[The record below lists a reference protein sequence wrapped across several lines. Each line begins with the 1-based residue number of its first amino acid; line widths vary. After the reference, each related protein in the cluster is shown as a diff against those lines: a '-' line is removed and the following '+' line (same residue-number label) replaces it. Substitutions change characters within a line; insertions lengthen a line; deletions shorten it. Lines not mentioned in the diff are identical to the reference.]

1 MLASPVANCLF
12 FAGEATSVT
21 GCATVH
27 TAMETGLRAATEV
40 RSRDERVHT
49 ELGKTG
55 QMIGKNHKD
64 VDHSV
69 IAHSQ

>member
-1 MLASPVANCLF
+1 MLARPVGNCLF

-27 TAMETGLRAATEV
+27 TALETGLRAASEV
-40 RSRDERVHT
+40 CTRDDT
-49 ELGKTG
+49 ELGNTG
-55 QMIGKNHKD
+55 PVIGKIQD